1 MTTTIT
7 TTRAALASGLALIY
21 LGLTPATPVAADR
34 EHQQIMADLRM
45 LQEQTQQLQALMNGL
60 GEALKAVNSRLD
72 DQTTLE
78 RKAFADGKVQM
89 DAISGDIRVVREK
102 VDETNV
108 RLGSISQELESI
120 RQAIP
125 EPGMVPPAPL
135 SNTDAGAPGVPGA
148 PGSPSPQ
155 PAGTPAAQVNAQR
168 LWQGAYG
175 DYTSGNYSLAV
186 SGFQMY
192 LNSFPKSPQA
202 HEAQLYVG
210 EALFQEK
217 KDNEAVAA
225 YDRVIGNY
233 PGSASVPQ
241 AYYKRGVSLQRLG
254 DNDRARESW
263 EAIIKQFPDSPQAV
277 LSQQGLERLK
287 RPAK

>member
-1 MTTTIT
+1 
-7 TTRAALASGLALIY
+7 
-21 LGLTPATPVAADR
+21 
-34 EHQQIMADLRM
+34 
-45 LQEQTQQLQALMNGL
+45 
-60 GEALKAVNSRLD
+60 
-72 DQTTLE
+72 
-78 RKAFADGKVQM
+78 
-89 DAISGDIRVVREK
+89 
-102 VDETNV
+102 
-108 RLGSISQELESI
+108 
-120 RQAIP
+120 
-125 EPGMVPPAPL
+125 
-135 SNTDAGAPGVPGA
+135 
-148 PGSPSPQ
+148 
-155 PAGTPAAQVNAQR
+155 
-168 LWQGAYG
+168 
-175 DYTSGNYSLAV
+175 
-186 SGFQMY
+186 MY